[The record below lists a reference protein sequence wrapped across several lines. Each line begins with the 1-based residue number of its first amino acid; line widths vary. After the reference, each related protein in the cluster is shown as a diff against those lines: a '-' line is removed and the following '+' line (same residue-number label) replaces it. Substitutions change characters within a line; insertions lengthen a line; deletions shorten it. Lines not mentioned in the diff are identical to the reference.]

1 MAFDEQAFQ
10 EDLKNPEVLSKVFEL
25 VKSTEVVTNYT
36 KTLQEQYFEQ
46 NKSKEHGF
54 AYGNVDKVFEELG
67 IKKPDNMKTSDYAA
81 QIAKEKLQLQKEL
94 EVLKAEKSG
103 VNVDEKV
110 KDIEAKYQK
119 ELQETTSQY
128 TSKLSELE
136 KQLINERTTNQVQ
149 NNISK
154 LSVEFGKL
162 ALNPAI
168 PKGSVDAFA
177 AFQLEQL
184 AKNATIENGNIIWK
198 DAQGQTIKNQNHLN
212 ASTEEVLKSVF
223 KDFIQVGA
231 AGGNALGSSVN
242 PSKMEGNVLV
252 LSNNNFTTKAQFAEQ
267 YKKDL
272 AAQGK
277 TMTDKD
283 ASDIFLATKK
293 FYNIDTMKEG

>member
-25 VKSTEVVTNYT
+25 VKGTEVVTNYT

-46 NKSKEHGF
+46 NKGKEHGY
-54 AYGNVDKVFEELG
+54 AWGKTDEAMKEIGLE
-67 IKKPDNMKTSDYAA
+67 KPAGMATTEWVVKN
-81 QIAKEKLQLQKEL
+81 AKEKLQYQKEL

-110 KDIEAKYQK
+110 KAIEAKYQK

-136 KQLINERTTNQVQ
+136 NQLINERTTNQVN
-149 NNISK
+149 NNIAE
-154 LSVEFGKL
+154 LSVGVGNIKFMESVPK
-162 ALNPAI
+162 AI
-168 PKGSVDAFA
+168 IDKYTK
-177 AFQLEQL
+177 FQLDML
-184 AKNATIENGNIIWK
+184 AKNATIENGVKVWNDENGK
-198 DAQGQTIKNQNHLN
+198 PIKNQNHLN

-231 AGGNALGSSVN
+231 AGGNAQGSSVN

>member
-1 MAFDEQAFQ
+1 MAFDEKVFQ

-25 VKSTEVVTNYT
+25 VKGTEVVTNYT

-110 KDIEAKYQK
+110 KAIEAKYQK
-119 ELQETTSQY
+119 ELQESTTQY

-136 KQLINERTTNQVQ
+136 KQLINERTTNQVN
-149 NNISK
+149 NNIAE
-154 LSVEFGKL
+154 LSVGVGNIKFMESVPK
-162 ALNPAI
+162 AI
-168 PKGSVDAFA
+168 IDKYTK
-177 AFQLEQL
+177 FQLDML
-184 AKNATIENGNIIWK
+184 AKNATIENGVKVWNDENGK
-198 DAQGQTIKNQNHLN
+198 PIKNQNHLN

-231 AGGNALGSSVN
+231 AGGNAQGSSVN

-277 TMTDKD
+277 TISDKD

>member
-1 MAFDEQAFQ
+1 MAFDEKVFQ

-136 KQLINERTTNQVQ
+136 NQLINERTTNQVN
-149 NNISK
+149 NNIAE
-154 LSVEFGKL
+154 LSVGVGNIKFMESVPK
-162 ALNPAI
+162 AI
-168 PKGSVDAFA
+168 IDKYTK
-177 AFQLEQL
+177 FQLDML
-184 AKNATIENGNIIWK
+184 AKNATIENGVKVWNDENGK
-198 DAQGQTIKNQNHLN
+198 PIKNQNHLN

-231 AGGNALGSSVN
+231 AGGNAQGSSVN
-242 PSKMEGNVLV
+242 SSKMEGNVLV

-272 AAQGK
+272 AAQAK
-277 TMTDKD
+277 TMADKD
-283 ASDIFLATKK
+283 ASDIYKATKK

>member
-1 MAFDEQAFQ
+1 MAFDEKVFQ

-25 VKSTEVVTNYT
+25 VKGTEVVTNYT

-110 KDIEAKYQK
+110 KAIEAKYQK
-119 ELQETTSQY
+119 ELQESTTQY

-136 KQLINERTTNQVQ
+136 KQLINERTTNQVN
-149 NNISK
+149 NNIAE
-154 LSVEFGKL
+154 LSVGVGNIKFMESVPK
-162 ALNPAI
+162 AI
-168 PKGSVDAFA
+168 IDKYTK
-177 AFQLEQL
+177 FQLDML
-184 AKNATIENGNIIWK
+184 AKNATIENGVKVWNDENGK
-198 DAQGQTIKNQNHLN
+198 PIKNQNHLN

-231 AGGNALGSSVN
+231 AGGNAQGSSVN
-242 PSKMEGNVLV
+242 SSKMEGNVLV

-272 AAQGK
+272 AAQAK
-277 TMTDKD
+277 TMADKD
-283 ASDIFLATKK
+283 ASDIYKATKK
-293 FYNIDTMKEG
+293 FYNIDTMEEG

>member
-1 MAFDEQAFQ
+1 MAFDEKVFQ

-25 VKSTEVVTNYT
+25 VKGTEVVTNYT

-110 KDIEAKYQK
+110 KAIEAKYQK
-119 ELQETTSQY
+119 ELQESTSQY

-136 KQLINERTTNQVQ
+136 NQLINERTTNQVN
-149 NNISK
+149 NNIAE
-154 LSVEFGKL
+154 LSVGVGNIKFMESVPK
-162 ALNPAI
+162 AI
-168 PKGSVDAFA
+168 IDKYTK
-177 AFQLEQL
+177 FQLDML
-184 AKNATIENGNIIWK
+184 AKNATIENGVKVWNDENGK
-198 DAQGQTIKNQNHLN
+198 PIKNQNHLN

-231 AGGNALGSSVN
+231 AGGNAQGSSVN
-242 PSKMEGNVLV
+242 SSKMEGNVLV

-272 AAQGK
+272 AAQAK
-277 TMTDKD
+277 TMADKD
-283 ASDIFLATKK
+283 ASDIYKATKK

>member
-136 KQLINERTTNQVQ
+136 KQLINERTTNQVN
-149 NNISK
+149 NNIAE
-154 LSVEFGKL
+154 LSVGVGNIKFMESVPK
-162 ALNPAI
+162 AI
-168 PKGSVDAFA
+168 IDKYTK
-177 AFQLEQL
+177 FQLDML
-184 AKNATIENGNIIWK
+184 AKNATIENGVKVWNDENGK
-198 DAQGQTIKNQNHLN
+198 PIKNQNHLN

-231 AGGNALGSSVN
+231 AGGNAQGSSVN

-277 TMTDKD
+277 TMSDKD

>member
-25 VKSTEVVTNYT
+25 VKGTEVVTNYT

-110 KDIEAKYQK
+110 KAIEAKYQK
-119 ELQETTSQY
+119 ELQESTTQY

-136 KQLINERTTNQVQ
+136 NQLNEERTTNQVN
-149 NNISK
+149 NNIAE
-154 LSVEFGKL
+154 LSVGVGNIKFMESVPK
-162 ALNPAI
+162 AI
-168 PKGSVDAFA
+168 IDKYTK
-177 AFQLEQL
+177 FQLDML
-184 AKNATIENGNIIWK
+184 AKNATIENGVKVWNDENGK
-198 DAQGQTIKNQNHLN
+198 PIKNQNHIN

-231 AGGNALGSSVN
+231 AGGNAQGSSVN

-277 TMTDKD
+277 TISDKD

>member
-25 VKSTEVVTNYT
+25 VKGTEVVTNYT

-46 NKSKEHGF
+46 NKGKEHGY
-54 AYGNVDKVFEELG
+54 AWGKTDEAMKEIGLE
-67 IKKPDNMKTSDYAA
+67 KPAGMATTEWVVKN
-81 QIAKEKLQLQKEL
+81 AKEKLQYQKEL

-110 KDIEAKYQK
+110 KAIEAKYQK

-136 KQLINERTTNQVQ
+136 NQLINERTTNQVN
-149 NNISK
+149 NNIAE
-154 LSVEFGKL
+154 LSVGVGNIKFMESVPK
-162 ALNPAI
+162 AI
-168 PKGSVDAFA
+168 IDKYTK
-177 AFQLEQL
+177 FQLDML
-184 AKNATIENGNIIWK
+184 AKNATIENGVKVWNDENGK
-198 DAQGQTIKNQNHLN
+198 PIKNQNHLN

-231 AGGNALGSSVN
+231 AGGNAQGSSVN

-283 ASDIFLATKK
+283 ASDIFLTTKK

>member
-25 VKSTEVVTNYT
+25 VKGTEVVTNYT

-110 KDIEAKYQK
+110 KAIEAKYQK
-119 ELQETTSQY
+119 ELQESTTQY

-136 KQLINERTTNQVQ
+136 NQLNEERTTNQVN
-149 NNISK
+149 NNIAE
-154 LSVEFGKL
+154 LSVGVGNIKFMESVPK
-162 ALNPAI
+162 AI
-168 PKGSVDAFA
+168 IDKYTK
-177 AFQLEQL
+177 FQLDML
-184 AKNATIENGNIIWK
+184 AKNATIENGVKVWNDENGK
-198 DAQGQTIKNQNHLN
+198 PIKNQNHLN

-231 AGGNALGSSVN
+231 AGGNAQGSSVN

-277 TMTDKD
+277 TISDKD

>member
-1 MAFDEQAFQ
+1 MAFDEKVFQ

-25 VKSTEVVTNYT
+25 VKGTEVVTNYT

-110 KDIEAKYQK
+110 KAIEAKYQK
-119 ELQETTSQY
+119 ELQESTTQY

-136 KQLINERTTNQVQ
+136 NQLINERTTNQVN
-149 NNISK
+149 NNIAE
-154 LSVEFGKL
+154 LSVGVGNIKFMESVPK
-162 ALNPAI
+162 AI
-168 PKGSVDAFA
+168 IDKYTK
-177 AFQLEQL
+177 FQLDML
-184 AKNATIENGNIIWK
+184 AKNATIENGVKVWNDENGK
-198 DAQGQTIKNQNHLN
+198 PIKNQNHLN

-231 AGGNALGSSVN
+231 AGGNAQGSSVN
-242 PSKMEGNVLV
+242 SSKMEGNVLV

-272 AAQGK
+272 AAQAK
-277 TMTDKD
+277 TMADKD
-283 ASDIFLATKK
+283 ASDIYKATKK
-293 FYNIDTMKEG
+293 FYNIDTMEEG